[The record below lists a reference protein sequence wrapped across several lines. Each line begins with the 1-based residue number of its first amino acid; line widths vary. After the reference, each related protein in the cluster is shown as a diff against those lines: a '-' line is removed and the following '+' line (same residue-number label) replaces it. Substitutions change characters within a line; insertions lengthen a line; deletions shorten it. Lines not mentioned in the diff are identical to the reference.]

1 MLLLRRT
8 APPLRLPAGLGLSLR
23 LSLQLSLLALL
34 PLLGGCLLGP
44 GEDSSPIPIVL
55 TADGQLVV
63 DGARLR
69 PDEDAGHGELLDRYL
84 AYWSRDRS
92 TEELLVWAPPGSPGR
107 QVVELSA
114 RIEAAGIESYRIVRT
129 AEPPPRGDS

>member
-8 APPLRLPAGLGLSLR
+8 APPLRLPAGFGLSPVI
-23 LSLQLSLLALL
+23 SLLALL

-44 GEDSSPIPIVL
+44 GEDPSPIPIVL
-55 TADGQLVV
+55 TADGQLLV

-69 PDEDAGHGELLDRYL
+69 PDEDAEHGELLDRYL

-107 QVVELSA
+107 QVVGLSA

-129 AEPPPRGDS
+129 AEPPPRGES